1 MSNLRTASTSVKDV
15 FQDPMRCT
23 FVCVCIPEFLSLY
36 ETERLIQELCKHG
49 IDSSNIVVNQV
60 LFPEDC
66 GATSSASSSST
77 SEPGAADLEALAARL
92 RALPAV
98 GGEAESCALVAERA
112 ALRMRSLEKGWDMC
126 RKKRSMESKYLG
138 QISDLYRDDFHIVA
152 VPMLGEE
159 VRGVAA

>member
-66 GATSSASSSST
+66 GEDTAPL
-77 SEPGAADLEALAARL
+77 SEIAG
-92 RALPAV
+92 
-98 GGEAESCALVAERA
+98 RA
-112 ALRMRSLEKGWDMC
+112 AQRIRELEKGWDMC
-126 RKKRSMESKYLG
+126 RKKRRMQHKYLT
-138 QISDLYRDDFHIVA
+138 QINELYSDDFHIVA
-152 VPMLGEE
+152 VPML
-159 VRGVAA
+159 